1 MKHMSSYLWRRVLL
15 MLVSLAVLVSV
26 TFFLVNLAPAD
37 PARAVAGPFA
47 TADQIEQVRA
57 QLGLDKPLIVRFG
70 SYWGSLLFHGSMG
83 TSLYSTDTV
92 ASTIWKLLPSTL
104 ELIVLSLIFALV
116 VGLILGVISAYFH
129 SRWPDRLSSGAVGVL
144 QSIPDFVM
152 AVVVIYVFAY
162 VLDAAPGPEGQ
173 LSISAT
179 PPDRVTGM
187 TLIDSLLSGDMDT
200 FKDAVNHA
208 ALPILT
214 LGLVLSA
221 VFARISRAALR
232 EAFESEQTKFA
243 RACGLSEW
251 RVIRFALL
259 SARTPIMTYS
269 AIIFAAGFG
278 GTAIVETVFNW
289 NGVSQWAVTSMQR
302 NDYPAVEGFVLVA
315 GSITLL
321 VYLLLDVLTNLLD
334 PRMQALGG
342 GRRRKKPSPAPT
354 PEPVSAR
361 R

>member
-1 MKHMSSYLWRRVLL
+1 MKHMVSFLWRRILL
-15 MLVSLAVLVSV
+15 MLVSLAVLVSI

-37 PARAVAGPFA
+37 PARAVAGAFA
-47 TADQIEQVRA
+47 TQDQIQQIRS
-57 QLGLDKPLIVRFG
+57 QLGLDKPLIARFG
-70 SYWGSLLFHGSMG
+70 DYWGSLFHGSLG
-83 TSLYSTDTV
+83 TSLYSRDTI
-92 ASTIWKLLPSTL
+92 SGTIWKLLPSTL
-104 ELIVLSLIFALV
+104 ELVLLSLIFALV
-116 VGLILGVISAYFH
+116 VGLVLGIISAYFH
-129 SRWPDRLSSGAVGVL
+129 SRWPDRLSSGVVGVL

-152 AVVVIYVFAY
+152 AVIVIYIVAY

-173 LSISAT
+173 LSIAAS
-179 PPDRVTGM
+179 PPDRITGM
-187 TLIDSLLSGDMDT
+187 TLVDSLLAGNMDT

-208 ALPILT
+208 ALPVLT
-214 LGLVLSA
+214 LGLVLTT

-251 RVIRFALL
+251 RIVRFALL

-315 GSITLL
+315 GAITLL
-321 VYLLLDVLTNLLD
+321 IYLLLDVLTNLLD
-334 PRMQALGG
+334 PRMQTLGV
-342 GRRRKKPSPAPT
+342 RRRKTTAQPTADPANAPN
-354 PEPVSAR
+354 
-361 R
+361 